1 MLPYA
6 LLLLSAPGQA
16 EVGGLA
22 DWKWTIVGVIT
33 LGGLLAALLLA
44 IAESWQARRAR
55 RSQAEVS
62 VIPIPFARGQRCR
75 SARHRS

>member
-44 IAESWQARRAR
+44 IAGRLGEPAARR
-55 RSQAEVS
+55 
-62 VIPIPFARGQRCR
+62 PRCR
-75 SARHRS
+75 